1 MSFDDQGTLEVR
13 EDDKNSDYEVLSFLA
28 AVVRNFMD
36 MQGEYRNTMY
46 EILTFIVDVT
56 KEMPYFSYPFFY
68 RLPHQE
74 FTVVFGA
81 ALMQTWNDYTES
93 EQSEI

>member
-1 MSFDDQGTLEVR
+1 
-13 EDDKNSDYEVLSFLA
+13 
-28 AVVRNFMD
+28 
-36 MQGEYRNTMY
+36 MY